1 MPTTSFYKILSRV
14 LFFAGVFF
22 ITLLF
27 ADWPSGPFFLNS
39 SYRVLKLI
47 LCVIVPAGTTVFNY
61 QQEKS
66 LNFIGKSMIIIM
78 SFFVIGFF
86 VCNLLRMSAF
96 MLNEIGSLY
105 HIIYALI
112 CDFTVFTSA
121 TIISLKEKNKKTD
134 YESFYNSFF
143 LGYLPML
150 ITLYALLYINYRS
163 FDAQYVVNFV
173 PFRGEIKNLLTDITP
188 FGIMRSVGNVAYYAT
203 LALTAAR
210 FTKKHRAAVA
220 FIIPFALCILTE
232 AAQGIFNIG
241 DADIDD
247 IILNSLGAL
256 IGALIYKFVI
266 EKARRNSLCSE

>member
-1 MPTTSFYKILSRV
+1 
-14 LFFAGVFF
+14 
-22 ITLLF
+22 
-27 ADWPSGPFFLNS
+27 
-39 SYRVLKLI
+39 
-47 LCVIVPAGTTVFNY
+47 
-61 QQEKS
+61 
-66 LNFIGKSMIIIM
+66 
-78 SFFVIGFF
+78 
-86 VCNLLRMSAF
+86 
-96 MLNEIGSLY
+96 
-105 HIIYALI
+105 
-112 CDFTVFTSA
+112 
-121 TIISLKEKNKKTD
+121 
-134 YESFYNSFF
+134 
-143 LGYLPML
+143 ML

-173 PFRGEIKNLLTDITP
+173 PFSGEIKNLLTELTP
-188 FGIMRSVGNVAYYAT
+188 LSIMRSVGNVAYYAT

-210 FTKKHRAAVA
+210 FTKKHRAAFA